1 MSANHHLARA
11 LADLRDRMGV
21 GPADLTTDEIADLV
35 HACDRAENPFREVNA
50 DAAGIPVRVCE
61 GVHFWKLTIGASI
74 WLDDIARLFEGRSD
88 RYRLCLIHALVHA
101 REPDAFDGLEDER
114 SILKAVKSTCR
125 RIAATPE
132 EVDHALDEVLGLA
145 SRRTVGKTDVEKAAM
160 DWRSLCARLETQTG
174 IPAREWIWSRS
185 SAYALH
191 CYNDLDAFARACG
204 GKSGTTMRDE
214 LDAATEAL
222 QLVKVR
228 IMKRVER
235 TRGGANG

>member
-1 MSANHHLARA
+1 
-11 LADLRDRMGV
+11 
-21 GPADLTTDEIADLV
+21 
-35 HACDRAENPFREVNA
+35 
-50 DAAGIPVRVCE
+50 
-61 GVHFWKLTIGASI
+61 
-74 WLDDIARLFEGRSD
+74 
-88 RYRLCLIHALVHA
+88 
-101 REPDAFDGLEDER
+101 
-114 SILKAVKSTCR
+114 
-125 RIAATPE
+125 
-132 EVDHALDEVLGLA
+132 
-145 SRRTVGKTDVEKAAM
+145 M

-204 GKSGTTMRDE
+204 GKSGTAMRDE